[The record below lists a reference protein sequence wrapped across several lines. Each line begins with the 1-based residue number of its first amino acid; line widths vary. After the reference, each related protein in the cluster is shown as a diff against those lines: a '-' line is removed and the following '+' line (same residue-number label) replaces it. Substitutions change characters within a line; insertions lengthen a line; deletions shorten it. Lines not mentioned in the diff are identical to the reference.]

1 MTMQWNILGTGAIGC
16 LIASQLRLQQHKVN
30 LILRSPEHL
39 KDFESR
45 KNTITYQSQGKTTK
59 VEGFTATV
67 MGDNN
72 NNKYNSN
79 KAICKIENLVVAT
92 KAHHT
97 AASVGTVVKQIGS
110 ESSVLL
116 LQNGMGIAEEL
127 ETKYWPTQ
135 QDQPRVL
142 VGVNRH
148 AVERIA
154 PYHIVHHSGWN
165 DPEGGLMMGEFFRN
179 RLTKDENRPLGLE
192 QALCDISSLQAI
204 TLSWADLR
212 VRMLKK
218 LVVNASINP
227 LASILGTKN
236 SGLANGNTHA
246 INIMRRVCTEAK
258 DVLGDDLPGETATS
272 LTDMVIATC
281 HHCGENLCSMYQDV
295 KSKQKTEID
304 YINGY
309 LCNLAK
315 ARGVKVPTITELVD
329 LIHAKEKLY

>member
-1 MTMQWNILGTGAIGC
+1 MQWNVLGTGAIGC
-16 LIASQLRLQQHKVN
+16 LIASHLRLQKHNVN
-30 LILRSPEHL
+30 LILRSKDHL

-45 KNTITYQSQGKTTK
+45 KNTITYQRQGKTTQIG
-59 VEGFTATV
+59 GFTASLL
-67 MGDNN
+67 GDQTDTT
-72 NNKYNSN
+72 
-79 KAICKIENLVVAT
+79 KIENLVVAT

-97 AASVGTVVKQIGS
+97 ASGLGSVVQQLGS

-127 ETKYWPTQ
+127 ESLYWPH
-135 QDQPRVL
+135 QDERRPRVL

-148 AVERIA
+148 AVERTA
-154 PYHIVHHSGWN
+154 PYHIVHHSGWD

-179 RLTKDENRPLGLE
+179 RLAVDENRPMGME
-192 QALCDISSLQAI
+192 QALGDIAALQAI

-218 LVVNASINP
+218 LIVNASINP

-236 SGLANGNTHA
+236 AGLANGNTYA
-246 INIMRRVCTEAK
+246 INIMRRVCKEAK
-258 DVLGDDLPGETATS
+258 DILGDDLPSETATS
-272 LTDMVIATC
+272 LSDMVIATC
-281 HHCGENLCSMYQDV
+281 HHCGENVCSMYQDV
-295 KSKQKTEID
+295 KAKQKTEID

-315 ARGVKVPTITELVD
+315 ARGVNAPTNLELVD